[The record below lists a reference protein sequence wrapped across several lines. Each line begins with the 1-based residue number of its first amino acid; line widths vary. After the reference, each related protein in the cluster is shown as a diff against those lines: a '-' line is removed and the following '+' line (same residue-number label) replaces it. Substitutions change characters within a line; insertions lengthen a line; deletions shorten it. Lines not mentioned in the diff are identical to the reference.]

1 MTLTKHARA
10 FLCLLATACTPIRPP
25 PNPTSS
31 NPNGPQIHGEIQT
44 SASAGHGGMAAASSS
59 SSTKK
64 TAPTNDTA
72 SASANAE
79 TATAPESKA
88 RDLTDAF
95 EAPPGLAVTLFAES
109 PAVRNPTAM
118 DVDARGR
125 VWATEG
131 VNYRQWRGR
140 NPGLHDDKGDRVVI
154 LEDTDGDGIA
164 DTSKVFVQDT
174 DLVAPLGIAVLQDA
188 KDPKV
193 TRVYVSCSPTI
204 YLYTDLDGDDVP
216 DKKEV
221 FLTGFG
227 GHDHDHGVHSL
238 VVGPD
243 GRFYIAVGN
252 AGPHVVTDKSGWTL
266 RSGSIYNGGGE
277 NEADNHPALKSDDGK
292 IWTGGLILRCE
303 PDGTGLTVMAHNF
316 RNEYEVALDSF
327 GNMYTE
333 DNDDDGNQC
342 CRTCWVME
350 GGNYGY
356 FSADGSREWQADRRP
371 GQDVWTAHWHQD
383 DPGVCPAG
391 CRNGAGGP
399 TGVCVYEGDLL
410 GPEWVGRV
418 LNCDAGANCVYAHT
432 PVPDGGGYSMKPG
445 MFLKSKAKGPD
456 DQDAR
461 WFRPSDVCVA
471 TDGSVFV
478 SDWWD
483 PGVGGHLAGDTKAY
497 GRILRVAPKGRG
509 LARPKIDTSTVESAI
524 RALGSPAVSVRA
536 FAAAA
541 LRSAG
546 SSAIPDLQ
554 KLASDRDSRIRSRA
568 LWMLA
573 GKERSSRE
581 IVWRAME
588 DPIADVRTAAI
599 RAERLSLDLGFETS
613 DSAWLLE
620 SGIRARL
627 LDSRLPDVQRELVN
641 GAWRPHKGPR
651 NSAESPLA
659 SPDVLRLAE
668 GYPGG
673 DRWLLAATGSMLEVR
688 GLTAPAPPP
697 DVVYVGDKPRPAPLA
712 IVDRLRLGQPADPE
726 SWTQAYA
733 DIACR
738 IHTAALVPDLTT
750 RAKGK
755 HLSREQRA
763 RAVDAIGFAKEK
775 EAGEAMLDLAL
786 GGPEDTRELAAWWV
800 EHNDLDL
807 WRGYRL
813 AEQLG
818 PRGRGDALMKWTS
831 GIITSGSADLD
842 VDVSGSKTLWLVVTE
857 GKLGNSCDW
866 SDWIEPAFTT
876 PKGDVRL
883 TSLDWTSAKAGWGE
897 THKNRN
903 ANGGQLMFGHTVQ
916 PDGIGTHAPSEIV
929 YRVPEGATRFHALA
943 ALDDGG
949 TSQGGRPDVEF
960 QVWAD
965 KPHDP
970 ERWKPFER
978 ALTDATAKPDDVEAA
993 AKAMSSDREGGL
1005 ALLHLASTERLS
1017 PAATDAVSRHIFANP
1032 DLSVRALA
1040 SERFARPGAPAALPP
1055 VADLLALHGDPSRGA
1070 KIFFGDTARCSTC
1083 HTFYGK
1089 GGDIGPDLSAVSV
1102 KYGKPQIL
1110 DSILNPSAAIA
1121 FGYDTFLVETKD
1133 GTLENGFILSEGDQ
1147 LVLKDTSGKRHVI
1160 PTSEI
1165 VSKTKQKVSTMPDN
1179 VSAGLSAQDLAD
1191 VLAMLSSNPRAPGK
1205 RGAPRE
1211 LLDGKSLAGWTF
1223 FLEDPKAKME
1233 DVWSVKDG
1241 VVHCKGHPIGYLRT
1255 TEDFTDYVC
1264 TVEWRFD
1271 PALGAGNSGVL
1282 LRMTGADKVWPKSVE
1297 SQLNSGDAGDI
1308 WNIDQ
1313 VPMQVDPTRTQGRRT
1328 IKLQPSS
1335 EKPLGEWNRYVITL
1349 DGGELTL
1356 EVNGVKQ
1363 NEAHWVEHV
1372 PGKICLQSEG
1382 APIEFRKVEIVPI
1395 ER

>member
-1 MTLTKHARA
+1 MTLTKHART
-10 FLCLLATACTPIRPP
+10 LVCLLATACTPIRQA

-44 SASAGHGGMAAASSS
+44 SASAGRGGMAAATAP
-59 SSTKK
+59 SSTNK
-64 TAPTNDTA
+64 TASANDP
-72 SASANAE
+72 ASANA
-79 TATAPESKA
+79 TATPAPESKA

-131 VNYRQWRGR
+131 VNYRQWHGR

-154 LEDTDGDGIA
+154 LEDTDGDGVA

-174 DLVAPLGIAVLQDA
+174 DLVAPLGIAVLQDP

-204 YLYTDLDGDDVP
+204 WLYTDLDGDDVP

-227 GHDHDHGVHSL
+227 GHDHDHGVHSM

-252 AGPHVVTDKSGWTL
+252 AGPHVVKDKNGWTL
-266 RSGSIYNGGGE
+266 RSGSIYAGGGE

-292 IWTGGLILRCE
+292 VWVGGLILRCE
-303 PDGTGLTVMAHNF
+303 PDGSNLTVMAHNF

-327 GNMYTE
+327 GNMFTA

-410 GPEWVGRV
+410 GPDWTGRV

-432 PVPDGGGYSMKPG
+432 PVPDGGGYTMKPG
-445 MFLKSKAKGPD
+445 MFLKSKPNALDPD
-456 DQDAR
+456 DQAAR

-483 PGVGGHLAGDTKAY
+483 PGVGGHLAGDKAAY
-497 GRILRVAPKGRG
+497 GRILRVAPKGAG
-509 LARPKIDTSTVESAI
+509 LVRPHIDVSTTQGAVTALQCPAVHV
-524 RALGSPAVSVRA
+524 RALGLNALSSKDEGSLDALRNEIERSSARNYARKLFALGIQHYGPAISE
-536 FAAAA
+536 A
-541 LRSAG
+541 LRSSQPEIRLTAVRAVVDRPECLNCLGEDMRVGLTDASPLVRRAG
-546 SSAIPDLQ
+546 IQAWVKAARHSPDWHGRKDPGALFSAGQLLETRDLWTINTLGDAIDAFPELGSRGFSVALDEGLRQGASGIDALAKRIHPSSYL
-554 KLASDRDSRIRSRA
+554 K
-568 LWMLA
+568 
-573 GKERSSRE
+573 
-581 IVWRAME
+581 
-588 DPIADVRTAAI
+588 TF
-599 RAERLSLDLGFETS
+599 AERARSPKLD
-613 DSAWLLE
+613 AQARRVAIE
-620 SGIRARL
+620 S
-627 LDSRLPDVQRELVN
+627 
-641 GAWRPHKGPR
+641 
-651 NSAESPLA
+651 
-659 SPDVLRLAE
+659 
-668 GYPGG
+668 
-673 DRWLLAATGSMLEVR
+673 
-688 GLTAPAPPP
+688 
-697 DVVYVGDKPRPAPLA
+697 
-712 IVDRLRLGQPADPE
+712 
-726 SWTQAYA
+726 
-733 DIACR
+733 IAFMR
-738 IHTAALVPDLTT
+738 
-750 RAKGK
+750 
-755 HLSREQRA
+755 
-763 RAVDAIGFAKEK
+763 EK

-818 PRGRGDALMKWTS
+818 PRGRGEALIQFSS
-831 GIITSGSADLD
+831 GLLTSGSADVD
-842 VDVSGSKTLWLVVTE
+842 IDVSESKTLWLVVTE
-857 GKLGNSCDW
+857 GKLGNGFDW
-866 SDWIEPAFTT
+866 ADWIEPAFTT

-883 TSLDWTSAKAGWGE
+883 TSLDWVSAKAGWGE
-897 THKNRN
+897 THKNLN
-903 ANGGQLMFGHTVQ
+903 AAGGPLVFGHTTQ

-943 ALDDGG
+943 ALDEGG
-949 TSQGGRPDVEF
+949 TSQPGAHPDVEF

-965 KPHDP
+965 RRRDP
-970 ERWKPFER
+970 ARWKPYER
-978 ALTDATAKPDDVEAA
+978 ALTDAAAKPDDVDAA
-993 AKAMSSDREGGL
+993 AKAMSADRDGGL
-1005 ALLHLASTERLS
+1005 ALLRLASTERLT
-1017 PAATDAVSRHIFANP
+1017 PAGTDAVARHIFRNP

-1040 SERFARPGAPAALPP
+1040 SERFTRPGAGAPLAPAAVLG
-1055 VADLLALHGDPSRGA
+1055 LAGDPFRGS
-1070 KIFFGDTARCSTC
+1070 KIFFGDAARCSTC

-1133 GTLENGFILSEGDQ
+1133 GTLENGFVLSEGAE

-1165 VSKTKQKVSTMPDN
+1165 VSKTKLKVSTMPDN
-1179 VSAGLSAQDLAD
+1179 VSAGLSPQELAD
-1191 VLAMLSSNPRAPGK
+1191 VVAMLSTNPRAPGK

-1211 LLDGKSLAGWTF
+1211 LLDGTSLAGWTF

-1255 TEDFTDYVC
+1255 TEDFTDYVLV
-1264 TVEWRFD
+1264 VEWRFD

-1282 LRMTGADKVWPKSVE
+1282 LRMTGADKVWPRSVE

-1313 VPMQVDPTRTQGRRT
+1313 VPMEVDPSRTQGRRT
-1328 IKLQPSS
+1328 VKLQPSS

-1363 NEAHWVEHV
+1363 NEAHWVERV

>member
-1 MTLTKHARA
+1 MTPTKHARA
-10 FLCLLATACTPIRPP
+10 FLLLLATACTPIRQA

-44 SASAGHGGMAAASSS
+44 SASGGRGGMAAAGTP
-59 SSTKK
+59 SSTKSSAS
-64 TAPTNDTA
+64 TNAPTTPA
-72 SASANAE
+72 STNVP
-79 TATAPESKA
+79 TPPAPESKA
-88 RDLTDAF
+88 RDLSDAF

-125 VWATEG
+125 VWATEA

-204 YLYTDLDGDDVP
+204 YCYTDLDGDDVP
-216 DKKEV
+216 DKKEI

-252 AGPHVVTDKSGWTL
+252 AGPHVVTDKGGWTL
-266 RSGSIYNGGGE
+266 RSGSIYAGGGE
-277 NEADNHPALKSDDGK
+277 NEADNHPALKSEDGK
-292 IWTGGLILRCE
+292 VWVGGLILRCD
-303 PDGTGLTVMAHNF
+303 PDGRNLTVMAHNF
-316 RNEYEVALDSF
+316 RNEYEVALDSY
-327 GNMYTE
+327 GNMFTE

-342 CRTCWVME
+342 CRTAWVME

-410 GPEWVGRV
+410 GPEWMGRV
-418 LNCDAGANCVYAHT
+418 LNADAGANCVYAHT
-432 PVPDGGGYSMKPG
+432 PVPDGGGYTMKPG
-445 MFLKSKAKGPD
+445 MFLKSKAKSPD

-509 LARPKIDTSTVESAI
+509 LARPKIDVSNTKGAI
-524 RALGSPAVSVRA
+524 AALRNPAVHVRALGREALIGFDQDAVASLERVYDSDDDRMRARDVWVSGEVLGVRSDALLSKARRSDSPELRIAGFRATSLTPSWGRYMDDDPDTLKSASSLLVRA
-536 FAAAA
+536 EWF
-541 LRSAG
+541 
-546 SSAIPDLQ
+546 
-554 KLASDRDSRIRSRA
+554 RA
-568 LWMLA
+568 WARWL
-573 GKERSSRE
+573 
-581 IVWRAME
+581 
-588 DPIADVRTAAI
+588 P
-599 RAERLSLDLGFETS
+599 RLPSKLDLGHS
-613 DSAWLLE
+613 
-620 SGIRARL
+620 RHARPPM
-627 LDSRLPDVQRELVN
+627 LPDVIDVKDRWSLESVGRLQEEWTAQTGDPVDPSSGHPGRETEFTEQSAAM
-641 GAWRPHKGPR
+641 AWRLHQITFLP
-651 NSAESPLA
+651 SLA
-659 SPDVLRLAE
+659 ARSRSSEISPD
-668 GYPGG
+668 
-673 DRWLLAATGSMLEVR
+673 
-688 GLTAPAPPP
+688 
-697 DVVYVGDKPRPAPLA
+697 
-712 IVDRLRLGQPADPE
+712 
-726 SWTQAYA
+726 
-733 DIACR
+733 
-738 IHTAALVPDLTT
+738 
-750 RAKGK
+750 
-755 HLSREQRA
+755 QRR
-763 RAVDAIGFAKEK
+763 RAVEAIGFMKEK

-786 GGPEDTRELAAWWV
+786 GGPQDTRELAAWWV

-807 WRGYRL
+807 WRDYRL
-813 AEQLG
+813 ADQLG
-818 PRGRGDALMKWTS
+818 PRGRGDALLKWTS
-831 GIITSGSADLD
+831 GILTSGSADLD
-842 VDVSGSKTLWLVVTE
+842 VDVSGSKTLWLVVTD
-857 GKLGNSCDW
+857 GKLGNGCDW
-866 SDWIEPAFTT
+866 ADWIEPTFTT

-897 THKNRN
+897 THKNQN
-903 ANGGQLMFGHTVQ
+903 ANGGPLMFGHTVQ
-916 PDGIGTHAPSEIV
+916 PDGIGTHAVSEIV

-949 TSQGGRPDVEF
+949 TMQKGCHPDVEF

-970 ERWKPFER
+970 QRWKSFES
-978 ALTDATAKPDDVEAA
+978 ALTDAKAKPDDVDAA
-993 AKAMSSDREGGL
+993 AKAMSADRDGGL
-1005 ALLHLASTERLS
+1005 ALIRLASTERLT
-1017 PAATDAVSRHIFANP
+1017 PPATDAVARHIFTNP

-1040 SERFARPGAPAALPP
+1040 SERFVRPGSTTPLPPATVLALP
-1055 VADLLALHGDPSRGA
+1055 GDASRGA
-1070 KIFFGDTARCSTC
+1070 KIFFGDAARCSTC

-1133 GTLENGFILSEGDQ
+1133 GTLENGFVLSEGDQ

-1179 VSAGLSAQDLAD
+1179 VSAGLSPQELAD
-1191 VLAMLSSNPRAPGK
+1191 VLAMLSTNPRAPGK
-1205 RGAPRE
+1205 RLPPRE
-1211 LLDGKSLAGWTF
+1211 LLDGKTLDGWTF

-1308 WNIDQ
+1308 WNIDE
-1313 VPMQVDPTRTQGRRT
+1313 VSMQVDPSRTQGRRT
-1328 IKLQPSS
+1328 VKLQPSS

-1363 NEAHWVEHV
+1363 NEAHWVERV

>member
-1 MTLTKHARA
+1 MTPTKHACA
-10 FLCLLATACTPIRPP
+10 LLCLLATACTPIRQA
-25 PNPTSS
+25 PNPTTS

-44 SASAGHGGMAAASSS
+44 SASGRGGMAAASSS
-59 SSTKK
+59 SSSK
-64 TAPTNDTA
+64 TASTSAATA
-72 SASANAE
+72 P
-79 TATAPESKA
+79 APESKA

-95 EAPPGLAVTLFAES
+95 EAPSGLAVTLFAES

-204 YLYTDLDGDDVP
+204 YCYTDLDGDDVP
-216 DKKEV
+216 DRKEV

-252 AGPHVVTDKSGWTL
+252 AGPHVVTDKGGWTL
-266 RSGSIYNGGGE
+266 RAGSIYNGGGE
-277 NEADNHPALKSDDGK
+277 NEADNHPSLKSDDGK
-292 IWTGGLILRCE
+292 IWTGGLILRCD
-303 PDGTGLTVMAHNF
+303 PDGKNLTVMAHNF
-316 RNEYEVALDSF
+316 RNEYEVALDSY

-342 CRTCWVME
+342 CRTAWVME

-410 GPEWVGRV
+410 GKEWMGRV
-418 LNCDAGANCVYAHT
+418 LNADAGANCVYAHT
-432 PVPDGGGYSMKPG
+432 PVPDGGGYTMKPG
-445 MFLKSKAKGPD
+445 LFLKSKPKGPD

-509 LARPKIDTSTVESAI
+509 LARPKVDVSTTEGALE
-524 RALGSPAVSVRA
+524 ALGSPATSVRA
-536 FAAAA
+536 VAAAA
-541 LRSAG
+541 LRSNPKAASAQLQRISAE
-546 SSAIPDLQ
+546 SS
-554 KLASDRDSRIRSRA
+554 SRLRARA
-568 LWMLA
+568 LWLLTDSQP
-573 GKERSSRE
+573 SSRE
-581 IVWRAME
+581 SVWRAME
-588 DPIADVRTAAI
+588 DQDLGVRVAAI
-599 RAERLSLDLGFETS
+599 RAERLAVSMPSITGES
-613 DSAWLLE
+613 KWLLS
-620 SGIRARL
+620 SGLRERL
-627 LDSRLPDVQRELVN
+627 QGHPSPEMRRELCLSARTE
-641 GAWRPHKGPR
+641 GPLPHT
-651 NSAESPLA
+651 AAQSPLA
-659 SPDVLRLAE
+659 QIDRTQLAA
-668 GYPGG
+668 GYAGG
-673 DRWLLAATGSMLEVR
+673 DRWLLESIGEMLEAR
-688 GLTAPAPPP
+688 GS
-697 DVVYVGDKPRPAPLA
+697 
-712 IVDRLRLGQPADPE
+712 DPE
-726 SWTQAYA
+726 SAETRRGNSGRHWEKPAASILDALRSAQPTDPLQWSEGYA
-733 DIACR
+733 ETAWR
-738 IHTAALVPDLTT
+738 MHTTSSRANLAT
-750 RAKGK
+750 RATANT
-755 HLSREQRA
+755 LPRA
-763 RAVDAIGFAKEK
+763 KRVQSLEALAFMSEK
-775 EAGEAMLDLAL
+775 DAGESMLDLAL
-786 GGPEDTRELAAWWV
+786 GGPADTKDLAAWWV

-813 AEQLG
+813 ADQLG
-818 PRGRGDALMKWTS
+818 PRGRGDALLKFTS

-842 VDVSGSKTLWLVVTE
+842 VDVSGSKTLWLVVTD
-857 GKLGNSCDW
+857 GKLGNGCDW
-866 SDWIEPAFTT
+866 ADWIEPTFTT

-883 TSLDWTSAKAGWGE
+883 TSLEWESAKAGWGE
-897 THKNRN
+897 THKNLN
-903 ANGGQLMFGHTVQ
+903 ANGGPLMFGHTVQ
-916 PDGIGTHAPSEIV
+916 PDGIGTHAVSEIV

-949 TSQGGRPDVEF
+949 TMQKGCHPDVEF

-965 KPHDP
+965 KPRDP
-970 ERWKPFER
+970 ARWKPYER
-978 ALTDATAKPDDVEAA
+978 ALTDASAKADDVDAA
-993 AKAMSSDREGGL
+993 AKAMAADRDGGL
-1005 ALLHLASTERLS
+1005 ALIQLASTERLT
-1017 PAATDAVSRHIFANP
+1017 PPATDAVARHIFTNP

-1040 SERFARPGAPAALPP
+1040 SERFVRPGATTPLPP
-1055 VADLLALHGDPSRGA
+1055 ATVLALTGDASRGA
-1070 KIFFGDTARCSTC
+1070 KIFFGDAARCSTC

-1121 FGYDTFLVETKD
+1121 FGYDTFLVEMKD

-1179 VSAGLSAQDLAD
+1179 VSAGLSPQELAD

-1205 RGAPRE
+1205 RLAPRE
-1211 LLDGKSLAGWTF
+1211 LLDGKTLAGWTF